1 MKLTISKAI
10 IKETIKRLIKEQ
22 GGGPTSST
30 VCMQLKVE
38 TCGGSL
44 TPIGNIG
51 YYPCSTIDGQV
62 PTQNDVG
69 RAIRNPNAPSGHP
82 NTGVHKILE
91 VNPVSGGNTNVFDVT
106 EDECPTS
113 TTSNCGDCDPSRW
126 LGGNGMLVWMQTWT
140 NNNAFQNVNNNP
152 NQPCNHICGRI
163 AHWEN
168 ACLTAGPNHKNQ
180 LACKIQEGQNQAQI
194 HNCNC

>member
-22 GGGPTSST
+22 TSST

-38 TCGGSL
+38 TCAGSAV
-44 TPIGNIG
+44 TAPIGNIS
-51 YYPCSTIDGQV
+51 YYPCATINGQV
-62 PTQNDVG
+62 PTQNDIG
-69 RAIRNPNAPSGHP
+69 KEIRNSNAPSGHP

-91 VNPVSGGNTNVFDVT
+91 VNPVSGAQGQIFDTT

-113 TTSNCGDCDPSRW
+113 TTSGCGDCNPSRW
-126 LGGNGMLVWMQTWT
+126 NNMLNWIGTWT
-140 NNNAFQNVNNNP
+140 NNQAFQGNTNP
-152 NQPCNHICGRI
+152 NQPCQHICNRI

-168 ACLTAGPNHKNQ
+168 QCLTVGPNHQNQ

-194 HNCNC
+194 HNCSC